1 MSIPDPDR
9 RTRLRLAGGC
19 GVLSAGLILAGPS
32 LPEPVAVAAWILGF
46 LLVLPF
52 LAGIAASVHGSG
64 SRASWLAPVI
74 PAAGAVLVAV
84 ELVQF
89 GVEYAANNLST
100 SSPAHEPLHDVGGAL
115 FMVAMLPFGTA
126 LVAIAIIGLADRAL
140 PRWLAGAALVI
151 GVVALVNG
159 TMLGSELAWG
169 FLLSTVWVL
178 AAGVTLAVRGTRV
191 VADTGAVTAAA

>member
-1 MSIPDPDR
+1 MTTPDPER
-9 RTRLRLAGGC
+9 RTGLRLAGGC
-19 GVLSAGLILAGPS
+19 GVLSAGLILAGPL
-32 LPEPVAVAAWILGF
+32 LPEPVAVTAWILGF

-52 LAGIAASVHGSG
+52 LAGVAASVRSG

-84 ELVQF
+84 QLVQF

-126 LVAIAIIGLADRAL
+126 LVAIGIMGLADRAL

-151 GVVALVNG
+151 GLVALVNG
-159 TMLGSELAWG
+159 TMLGSEMAWG

-178 AAGVTLAVRGTRV
+178 AAGATLAMRGTRV

>member
-1 MSIPDPDR
+1 MSTPDPER
-9 RTRLRLAGGC
+9 RTGLRLAGGC

-52 LAGIAASVHGSG
+52 LAGVAASVRTGG
-64 SRASWLAPVI
+64 RASWLAPVI

-84 ELVQF
+84 QLVQF

-100 SSPAHEPLHDVGGAL
+100 SSPAHDPLHDVGGAL
-115 FMVAMLPFGTA
+115 FIVAMLPFGTA

-151 GVVALVNG
+151 GLVALVNG
-159 TMLGSELAWG
+159 TMIGSEMAWG
-169 FLLSTVWVL
+169 FLLSTVWLL

-191 VADTGAVTAAA
+191 AADTGAVTAAA

>member
-1 MSIPDPDR
+1 MSTPDPER
-9 RTRLRLAGGC
+9 RTGLRLAGGC

-52 LAGIAASVHGSG
+52 LAGVAASVRTG

-84 ELVQF
+84 QLIQF

-115 FMVAMLPFGTA
+115 FIVAMLPFGTA

-151 GVVALVNG
+151 GLVALVNG
-159 TMLGSELAWG
+159 TMIGSEMAWG
-169 FLLSTVWVL
+169 FLLSTVWLL

-191 VADTGAVTAAA
+191 AADTGAVTAAA

>member
-1 MSIPDPDR
+1 MSTPDPER
-9 RTRLRLAGGC
+9 RTGLRLAGGC

-52 LAGIAASVHGSG
+52 LAGVAASVRTG

-84 ELVQF
+84 QLVQF
-89 GVEYAANNLST
+89 GVEYAANNLSR

-115 FMVAMLPFGTA
+115 FTVAMLPFGTA

-151 GVVALVNG
+151 GTVALVNG
-159 TMLGSELAWG
+159 TMVGSEMAWG
-169 FLLSTVWVL
+169 FLLSTVWMF